1 MSPLLSTLFGLSRA
15 RKRVI
20 QVAADVFLITIS
32 FLGAMWLRLEN
43 FEFLAKPGVWLALP
57 LVVPISIALFV
68 KLGFYRAIIRYLGLK
83 ATQTILIGVLASAMV
98 LGLMMWVVGLP
109 IPRSVPFIYAML
121 ALVTVGGVRF
131 GLRHLYLSDQEQR
144 KARVLIYGAGAAGR
158 QLVMSLRHGRDFQPI
173 AFVDFAPKLQG
184 SNVQGLKVYP
194 PEECS
199 RIIRTYGVEKFLL
212 AIPEATRA
220 RRQEILESIETLSIP
235 VQTIPDMADL
245 ISGKAKVNE
254 LRDVSI
260 EDLLGRDPIPPDP
273 SLMGADITGRIVMV
287 TGAGGS
293 IGSELSRQI
302 LNQRPR
308 QLLLID
314 VSEYSLYRI
323 EQDINLLKEKAGL
336 SVPCLPILA
345 SVQDGKRL
353 EALMRMFN
361 VDTIYHAAAYKH
373 VPLVE
378 QNMVEGIRNNV
389 FGTLSM
395 AKAAVSA
402 KVGRVVLISTDKAV
416 RPTNVMG
423 ATKRLAELICQALAK
438 DQSDTRF
445 SMVRFGNVLG
455 SSGSV
460 VPLFRKQI
468 ERGGPITVTH
478 PEITRYFMTIPEAA
492 QLVIQA
498 GAMAKG
504 GDVFVLDMGEAVKI
518 SDLAYRMVRLS
529 GLQPYYPDTAEVNA
543 EVNAEA
549 GVRGDPHG
557 DIAIRFTGL
566 RPGEKLY
573 EELLISNASESTSH
587 PRILTANETMLEWTE
602 LQSLLKALE
611 QACQRQDMDQVRR
624 ILLSAPTGYA
634 PLSELVDISW
644 LQQACH
650 NTESGHATFHEPQH
664 SVETTQENT
673 CVVSSPAR
681 QGHENLTASST
692 KARTLSDALMF
703 NKSAKH

>member
-1 MSPLLSTLFGLSRA
+1 MSPLLSTLFGLSRS

-20 QVAADVFLITIS
+20 QVAADVFLITVS
-32 FLGAMWLRLEN
+32 FLGAMWLRLES
-43 FEFLAKPGVWLALP
+43 FEFLAKPGIWLALP
-57 LVVPISIALFV
+57 LVVPISIALFA

-83 ATQTILIGVLASAMV
+83 ATQTILIGVLASSLV
-98 LGLMMWVVGLP
+98 LGLMMWVFGLP

-131 GLRHLYLSDQEQR
+131 GLRHLYLNDQEQR

-158 QLVMSLRHGRDFQPI
+158 QLVMSLRHGRDYQPI

-273 SLMGADITGRIVMV
+273 SLMGADITGKVVMV

-302 LNQRPR
+302 LNQRPG

-345 SVQDGKRL
+345 SVQDGERL
-353 EALMRMFN
+353 ETLMRMFN

-378 QNMVEGIRNNV
+378 QNMAEGIRNNV

-423 ATKRLAELICQALAK
+423 ATKRLAELVCQALANE
-438 DQSDTRF
+438 QSDTRF

-518 SDLAYRMVRLS
+518 SDLAHRMVRLS
-529 GLQPYYPDTAEVNA
+529 GLQPYYPDTAEVNG
-543 EVNAEA
+543 ETEDMGNQ
-549 GVRGDPHG
+549 HG

-573 EELLISNASESTSH
+573 EELLIANSSESTSH
-587 PRILTANETMLEWTE
+587 PRILTANEARLEWIE
-602 LQSLLKALE
+602 LQSLLKALD
-611 QACQRQDMDQVRR
+611 QACHRQDMDQVRR

-650 NTESGHATFHEPQH
+650 KTESGQPTFYEPQH
-664 SVETTQENT
+664 SLESTHGNT
-673 CVVSSPAR
+673 AVASPQAR
-681 QGHENLTASST
+681 QGHGNMAASST
-692 KARTLSDALMF
+692 QVRPVADAVMF